1 MKETQEG
8 CLSRSINDFFECSLF
23 KKVALSGA
31 KRLFRHAE
39 GGAEASPFAFVLE
52 QGRSLS
58 LPPEGAKK
66 SALFPN
72 RKRAKGSICAG
83 EWNDRMGRP
92 HAADGPQVALRQYS
106 VPQRR
111 AKDCRR
117 VTEEE

>member
-39 GGAEASPFAFVLE
+39 GGAEASPFAFALL
-52 QGRSLS
+52 R
-58 LPPEGAKK
+58 EGAKK

-117 VTEEE
+117 MTEEE